1 MRRNLY
7 TTRSPFGIVSNFWL
21 SDWPD
26 SLGSPSMGGEPHQIV
41 LVPYMYPMAHGMVYE
56 PVDFLK
62 RTTGMEDRRG
72 GRSAPSHL
80 GGFQMIMMLRAGDKV
95 WTGRRSPAFLH
106 HALTNHT
113 PTIVYHSPDGQ
124 LVVQWLARPGVK
136 ARGRRPWCTSCDIN
150 HSGPY
155 TYSSRR

>member
-1 MRRNLY
+1 
-7 TTRSPFGIVSNFWL
+7 
-21 SDWPD
+21 
-26 SLGSPSMGGEPHQIV
+26 
-41 LVPYMYPMAHGMVYE
+41 MARGMVYK

-62 RTTGMEDRRG
+62 RTTGVEDRRG

-136 ARGRRPWCTSCDIN
+136 ARGRRPWCTRRCVFRT
-150 HSGPY
+150 G
-155 TYSSRR
+155 SSRLLRGPSALIPLGRR